1 MPLYEY
7 RCPECGIIERSH
19 GMNSAPTTECCPGC
33 GNEARRVISAP
44 RLKQVSPQLVR
55 ARDAAEKSRDEPEV
69 VRREPGTERVGRS
82 RPDPGLERLV
92 GRESARHMRTVPH
105 PASRPHRH

>member
-1 MPLYEY
+1 MNTAPAAEW
-7 RCPECGIIERSH
+7 CPECGS
-19 GMNSAPTTECCPGC
+19 
-33 GNEARRVISAP
+33 EARRVISAP

-55 ARDAAEKSRDEPEV
+55 ARDEAEKSRDEPEV
-69 VRREPGTERVGRS
+69 VRRDPGTERVGRS
-82 RPDPGLERLV
+82 RADPRLERLV